1 MDTPSS
7 SSHRQLPVGPWTEM
21 AWAWAVVC
29 LSASRRSHV
38 QNDTFCLVG
47 CVRLGQTELRAVK
60 PDAPRSSASL
70 LPFLSLFL
78 DAPRHVCI
86 MVMLDKACWTR
97 CWSALVLQSARLPT
111 CVARCDASAGGCFNS
126 AGRLPTRSLASA
138 VLTVLHMGC
147 VSMSWLFCWLCCAQL
162 DGCTRPVKTTRAEV
176 RRTQQQTRCLFAAQ
190 S

>member
-1 MDTPSS
+1 MSMDTPSS

-60 PDAPRSSASL
+60 PDAPRS
-70 LPFLSLFL
+70 
-78 DAPRHVCI
+78 R
-86 MVMLDKACWTR
+86 LDKACWTR